1 MKNKKFTI
9 KSKIITSYLILLIF
23 MLSLASVCILQL
35 KSVAKELIEIQNI
48 INNAA
53 VQSVTKQNMRDS
65 ISILGK
71 TVSNCTNKAITI
83 SVVAIIIAI
92 VLAVIISRSV
102 VNPLKKLNKFANSIK
117 AGDLTAKLNGKYDK
131 EISEVIESLNNAI
144 EANRNMINDIHKS
157 SFSLFDSNSK
167 VSSLVNSIDD
177 KMEAVNSATRTI
189 VDEVEQLTAVSEE
202 VNASTSEIK
211 DKVEELRDVAENHA
225 KEAENIKEKAIQVRI
240 QGEQA
245 VDNAKGI
252 YLEKINNVTKAI
264 EQGKVVDEIKIM
276 AEAIAGVSEQTN
288 LLALNAA
295 IEAARAGEAGKGFA
309 VVAEEVKKLAE
320 ESGNNVKKIQIIIED
335 VKQAFDNLSEQSK
348 GLLSFLEVDV
358 DRDYKLLI
366 ETAKSYE
373 EDSTLITV
381 MSQNVRDVSKSI
393 NEVIGQISQGIE
405 VVSKT
410 ALETSSKSQA
420 IIENVDEVGTQVED
434 ITLQVQEQ
442 SKLSEKLEEVVN
454 VYTI

>member
-1 MKNKKFTI
+1 M
-9 KSKIITSYLILLIF
+9 
-23 MLSLASVCILQL
+23 V
-35 KSVAKELIEIQNI
+35 
-48 INNAA
+48 
-53 VQSVTKQNMRDS
+53 
-65 ISILGK
+65 
-71 TVSNCTNKAITI
+71 
-83 SVVAIIIAI
+83 
-92 VLAVIISRSV
+92 
-102 VNPLKKLNKFANSIK
+102 
-117 AGDLTAKLNGKYDK
+117 
-131 EISEVIESLNNAI
+131 
-144 EANRNMINDIHKS
+144 NDIHKS
-157 SFSLFDSNSK
+157 SFSLFESNTK
-167 VSSLVNSIDD
+167 VSSLVDTIDN
-177 KMEAVNSATRTI
+177 KMEVVNSATRTI
-189 VDEVEQLTAVSEE
+189 ANEVEQLTAVSEE

-211 DKVEELRDVAENHA
+211 DKVENLSNVAENHA
-225 KEAENIKEKAIQVRI
+225 KEAENIKEKAVKVRI

-245 VDNAKGI
+245 VENAKNI
-252 YLEKINNVTKAI
+252 YSEKINNVTKAI
-264 EQGKVVDEIKIM
+264 EQGKIVDEIKIM

-320 ESGNNVKKIQIIIED
+320 ESGDNVKKIQIIIED

-358 DRDYKLLI
+358 NRDYKLLI

-373 EDSTLITV
+373 EDSTLITA

-393 NEVIGQISQGIE
+393 NEVINQISQGIE

-434 ITLQVQEQ
+434 IILQVQEE

>member
-1 MKNKKFTI
+1 MKNKRLTI
-9 KSKIITSYLILLIF
+9 RSKIIASYLILLIF
-23 MLSLASVCILQL
+23 MLSIASVCVLQL
-35 KSVAKELIEIQNI
+35 KNVTKELTEIQSI

-53 VQSVTKQNMRDS
+53 VQTMTKQNMRKS
-65 ISILGK
+65 ITLVEE
-71 TVSNCTNKAITI
+71 TVSNCTSKAITI
-83 SVVAIIIAI
+83 SIVAILIAIILAIII
-92 VLAVIISRSV
+92 SKSV
-102 VNPLKKLNKFANSIK
+102 VGPLKKLNKFANAIK

-144 EANRNMINDIHKS
+144 EANRNMVNDIHKS
-157 SFSLFDSNSK
+157 SFSLFESNTK
-167 VSSLVNSIDD
+167 VSSLVDTIDN
-177 KMEAVNSATRTI
+177 KMEVVNSATRTI
-189 VDEVEQLTAVSEE
+189 ANEVEQLTAVSEE

-211 DKVEELRDVAENHA
+211 DKVENLSNVAENHA
-225 KEAENIKEKAIQVRI
+225 KEAENIKEKAVKVRI

-245 VDNAKGI
+245 VENAKNI
-252 YLEKINNVTKAI
+252 YSEKINNVTKAI
-264 EQGKVVDEIKIM
+264 EQGKIVDEIKIM

-320 ESGNNVKKIQIIIED
+320 ESGDNVKKIQIIIED

-358 DRDYKLLI
+358 NRDYKLLI

-373 EDSTLITV
+373 EDSTLITA

-393 NEVIGQISQGIE
+393 NEVINQISQGIE

-434 ITLQVQEQ
+434 IILQVQEE
-442 SKLSEKLEEVVN
+442 SKLSEELEEVVN

>member
-1 MKNKKFTI
+1 M
-9 KSKIITSYLILLIF
+9 
-23 MLSLASVCILQL
+23 V
-35 KSVAKELIEIQNI
+35 
-48 INNAA
+48 
-53 VQSVTKQNMRDS
+53 
-65 ISILGK
+65 
-71 TVSNCTNKAITI
+71 
-83 SVVAIIIAI
+83 
-92 VLAVIISRSV
+92 
-102 VNPLKKLNKFANSIK
+102 
-117 AGDLTAKLNGKYDK
+117 
-131 EISEVIESLNNAI
+131 
-144 EANRNMINDIHKS
+144 NDIHKS
-157 SFSLFDSNSK
+157 SFSLFESNTK
-167 VSSLVNSIDD
+167 VSSLVDTIDN
-177 KMEAVNSATRTI
+177 KMEVVNSATRTI
-189 VDEVEQLTAVSEE
+189 ANEVEQLTAVSEE

-211 DKVEELRDVAENHA
+211 DKVENLSNVAENHA
-225 KEAENIKEKAIQVRI
+225 KEAENIKEKAVKVRI

-245 VDNAKGI
+245 VENAKNI
-252 YLEKINNVTKAI
+252 YSEKINNVTKAI
-264 EQGKVVDEIKIM
+264 EQGKIVDEIKIM
-276 AEAIAGVSEQTN
+276 AEAIADVSEQTN

-320 ESGNNVKKIQIIIED
+320 ESGDNVKKIQIIIED

-358 DRDYKLLI
+358 NRDYKLLI

-373 EDSTLITV
+373 EDSTLITA

-393 NEVIGQISQGIE
+393 NEVINQISQGIE

-434 ITLQVQEQ
+434 IILQVQEE

>member
-1 MKNKKFTI
+1 MEN
-9 KSKIITSYLILLIF
+9 
-23 MLSLASVCILQL
+23 LS
-35 KSVAKELIEIQNI
+35 N
-48 INNAA
+48 
-53 VQSVTKQNMRDS
+53 
-65 ISILGK
+65 
-71 TVSNCTNKAITI
+71 
-83 SVVAIIIAI
+83 
-92 VLAVIISRSV
+92 
-102 VNPLKKLNKFANSIK
+102 
-117 AGDLTAKLNGKYDK
+117 
-131 EISEVIESLNNAI
+131 
-144 EANRNMINDIHKS
+144 
-157 SFSLFDSNSK
+157 
-167 VSSLVNSIDD
+167 
-177 KMEAVNSATRTI
+177 
-189 VDEVEQLTAVSEE
+189 
-202 VNASTSEIK
+202 
-211 DKVEELRDVAENHA
+211 VAENHA
-225 KEAENIKEKAIQVRI
+225 KEAENIKEKAVKVRI

-245 VDNAKGI
+245 VENAKNI
-252 YLEKINNVTKAI
+252 YSEKINNVTKAI
-264 EQGKVVDEIKIM
+264 EQGKIVDEIKIM
-276 AEAIAGVSEQTN
+276 AEAIADVSEQTN

-320 ESGNNVKKIQIIIED
+320 ESGDNVKKIQIIIED

-358 DRDYKLLI
+358 NRDYKLLI

-373 EDSTLITV
+373 EDSTLITA

-393 NEVIGQISQGIE
+393 NEVINQISQGIE

-434 ITLQVQEQ
+434 IILQVQEE

>member
-1 MKNKKFTI
+1 MKNKRLTI
-9 KSKIITSYLILLIF
+9 RSKIIASYLILLIF
-23 MLSLASVCILQL
+23 MLSIASVCVLQL
-35 KSVAKELIEIQNI
+35 KNVTKELTEIQSI

-53 VQSVTKQNMRDS
+53 VQTMTKQNMRKS
-65 ISILGK
+65 ITLVEE
-71 TVSNCTNKAITI
+71 TVSNCTSKAITI
-83 SVVAIIIAI
+83 SIVAILIAIILAIII
-92 VLAVIISRSV
+92 SKSV
-102 VNPLKKLNKFANSIK
+102 VGPLKKLNKFANAIK

-144 EANRNMINDIHKS
+144 EANRNMVNDIHKS
-157 SFSLFDSNSK
+157 SFSLFESNTK
-167 VSSLVNSIDD
+167 VSSLVDTIDN
-177 KMEAVNSATRTI
+177 KMEVVNSATRTI
-189 VDEVEQLTAVSEE
+189 ANEVEQLTAVSEE

-211 DKVEELRDVAENHA
+211 DKVENLSNVAENHA
-225 KEAENIKEKAIQVRI
+225 KEAENIKEKAVKVRI

-245 VDNAKGI
+245 VENAKNI
-252 YLEKINNVTKAI
+252 YSEKINNVTKAI
-264 EQGKVVDEIKIM
+264 EQGKIVDEIKIM
-276 AEAIAGVSEQTN
+276 AEAIADVSEQTN

-320 ESGNNVKKIQIIIED
+320 ESGDNVKKIQIIIED

-358 DRDYKLLI
+358 NRDYKLLI

-373 EDSTLITV
+373 EDSTLITA

-393 NEVIGQISQGIE
+393 NQISQGIE

-434 ITLQVQEQ
+434 IILQVQEE

>member
-1 MKNKKFTI
+1 MKNKRLTI

-23 MLSLASVCILQL
+23 MLSIASVCILQL
-35 KSVAKELIEIQNI
+35 KSVTKELIEIQNI
-48 INNAA
+48 VNNAA
-53 VQSVTKQNMRDS
+53 VQSTTKQNMRKS
-65 ISILGK
+65 ISLVEE
-71 TVSNCTNKAITI
+71 TVTNCTNKTI
-83 SVVAIIIAI
+83 IISIVAVLIAI
-92 VLAVIISRSV
+92 VLAIFISRSIV
-102 VNPLKKLNKFANSIK
+102 KPLKKLNKFANSIK
-117 AGDLTAKLNGKYDK
+117 AGDLTTKLNGKYDK

-144 EANRNMINDIHKS
+144 EANRNMVNDIHKS
-157 SFSLFDSNSK
+157 SFSLLDSNSK
-167 VSSLVNSIDD
+167 VSSLVDSIDD
-177 KMEAVNSATRTI
+177 KMETVNSATRTI

-211 DKVEELRDVAENHA
+211 GQIEGLSNVAENHA
-225 KEAENIKEKAIQVRI
+225 KEAENIKEKAMQVRI

-245 VDNAKGI
+245 VENAKEI

-320 ESGNNVKKIQIIIED
+320 ESGNNVKKIQTIIED

-393 NEVIGQISQGIE
+393 NEVICQISQGIE

-420 IIENVDEVGTQVED
+420 IIENVGEVGNQVEN
-434 ITLQVQEQ
+434 IILQVQEE
-442 SKLSEKLEEVVN
+442 SKLSKKLEEVVN